1 MTNFIG
7 IKIANGEFYPIMEEN
22 SSVKKRLILTTVRD
36 DQTSVQIDLYRSPN
50 KTMATAQY
58 IGSLVIDNISSKL
71 RREPSIEM
79 TISSSSDGNITA
91 NAVDLDR
98 TPNGEHEML
107 TVSLK
112 SLDESNMDISRFD
125 LPDFVIE
132 DNHEPPTGLFGNTK
146 KTKQEKKKKKSSAL
160 PILVMGLILIL
171 LILAAFWFFF
181 MDGRETFSVLKGR
194 VTELIPGR
202 NTQQTGNTDLQQAPP
217 VFQPPAPLPVVPPPV
232 PTPVIPT
239 PASPLAPQSP
249 ASPVAMVRQSAPV
262 AGYRVPPT
270 IPSEGVPYTI
280 GFGDTLWDISS
291 AFYRNPWLYRQIAS
305 FNNIN
310 NPNHIIQGQTIR
322 IPPRN

>member
-36 DQTSVQIDLYRSPN
+36 DQKSVQIDLYRSSN
-50 KTMATAQY
+50 KTMAAAQY

-79 TISSSSDGNITA
+79 VISSNADGNIIA

-98 TPNGEHEML
+98 SPNGEHEML

-112 SLDESNMDISRFD
+112 SLDESNLDISRFD

-132 DNHEPPTGLFGNTK
+132 DNHEPPTGLYENTIE
-146 KTKQEKKKKKSSAL
+146 TKQEKKKRSAL
-160 PILVMGLILIL
+160 PVIIIGLIAIL

-194 VTELIPGR
+194 VTELISGR
-202 NTQQTGNTDLQQAPP
+202 NTPQAGNTGTGTPQTPP

-310 NPNHIIQGQTIR
+310 NPNHIIQGQTLL

>member
-7 IKIANGEFYPIMEEN
+7 IKIANGEFYPIIEEN
-22 SSVKKRLILTTVRD
+22 SSVKKRLILTTARD

-50 KTMATAQY
+50 KTMAAAQY

-79 TISSSSDGNITA
+79 IISSNADGNITA

-112 SLDESNMDISRFD
+112 SLDESNLDISEFD

-132 DNHEPPTGLFGNTK
+132 DNHEPPTGLYENTK
-146 KTKQEKKKKKSSAL
+146 ETKQKKKKSSTL
-160 PILVMGLILIL
+160 PIIIIGLFAIL

-181 MDGRETFSVLKGR
+181 MDGRETFFVLKGR
-194 VTELIPGR
+194 VTELVSGR
-202 NTQQTGNTDLQQAPP
+202 NAPQAGNTDTPQPPP

-232 PTPVIPT
+232 PTPVIPA
-239 PASPLAPQSP
+239 PVSPPAPQSP
-249 ASPVAMVRQSAPV
+249 ASPVAMVRPSATV
-262 AGYRVPPT
+262 AGYRVPPS
-270 IPSEGVPYTI
+270 IPEEGVSYTI